1 MLFSFTKRAS
11 CTNFLS
17 LYSVCL
23 SFSAAN
29 CVSRRIFG
37 LWSIRIGVLIDH
49 FHVPG
54 LCERY
59 YGIILSASRI
69 VCMCYGGFVAGL
81 DISRYVFIM

>member
-1 MLFSFTKRAS
+1 MYLGEF
-11 CTNFLS
+11 
-17 LYSVCL
+17 
-23 SFSAAN
+23 
-29 CVSRRIFG
+29 FG

-81 DISRYVFIM
+81 DIFRYVCMYNLKVHHIAR